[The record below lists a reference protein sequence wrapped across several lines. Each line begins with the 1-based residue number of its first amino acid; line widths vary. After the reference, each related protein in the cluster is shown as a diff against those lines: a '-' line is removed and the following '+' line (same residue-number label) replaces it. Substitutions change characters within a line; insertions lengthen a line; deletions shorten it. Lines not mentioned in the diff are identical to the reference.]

1 MEKAHTAEHILM
13 ASIKR
18 LIPEASAIK
27 VVHDEKGNTLY
38 LRTPRLDWEVVAE
51 AVKAAN
57 RVIDEGREVK
67 EWFFEDLEEAKKA
80 IPNLRSYDE
89 RITGRVRVIEVEGY
103 DYSACTKKHVSN
115 TKECGCIFV
124 TGFSK
129 AGEELYQIR
138 FEVGEKAKEYAA
150 ETIALHM
157 RVSEALGAS
166 QKTVL
171 QTAINLKQEVED
183 LRRRAA
189 HLTKLILER
198 IEPEEVNGIKVYA
211 ALYKEVER
219 KALMDYAGETIAK
232 GRSVVLLVDEQRDAF
247 FVLGRSKDLALNC
260 GALLK
265 DVLQS
270 FGGRGGGKPEF
281 ASGSAPL
288 EVAEHAL
295 TTLKSKVFEHLVK
308 V

>member
-1 MEKAHTAEHILM
+1 
-13 ASIKR
+13 
-18 LIPEASAIK
+18 
-27 VVHDEKGNTLY
+27 
-38 LRTPRLDWEVVAE
+38 
-51 AVKAAN
+51 
-57 RVIDEGREVK
+57 
-67 EWFFEDLEEAKKA
+67 
-80 IPNLRSYDE
+80 
-89 RITGRVRVIEVEGY
+89 
-103 DYSACTKKHVSN
+103 
-115 TKECGCIFV
+115 
-124 TGFSK
+124 
-129 AGEELYQIR
+129 
-138 FEVGEKAKEYAA
+138 
-150 ETIALHM
+150 
-157 RVSEALGAS
+157 
-166 QKTVL
+166 
-171 QTAINLKQEVED
+171 
-183 LRRRAA
+183 
-189 HLTKLILER
+189 
-198 IEPEEVNGIKVYA
+198 VYA

-288 EVAEHAL
+288 EVAEQAL